1 MSPSINSKTLPR
13 KILDNAIRKA
23 VINAIK
29 QEHANISA
37 AIKSLAAVTGIDSNA
52 IAKWHRGKNTPSTA
66 HFLTLAMFYPSI
78 LETLLMLIGRED
90 LWLIASREH
99 IPARMRET
107 LATLHAKYQKRGDI
121 LGESGKEL
129 WNERQRWFVDMLQ
142 RHAKMQNKHIALQ
155 WNVTL
160 RTAKR
165 DTEKLMAAGI
175 IGSVRAGGTGW
186 YELRGESHH

>member
-23 VINAIK
+23 VISAIK
-29 QEHANISA
+29 QEHVNISA
-37 AIKSLAAVTGIDSNA
+37 AIKSVAAITGIDSNA

-78 LETLLMLIGRED
+78 LETLLSLIGRED
-90 LWLIASREH
+90 LWGMAVRED
-99 IPARMRET
+99 IPVRMRET
-107 LATLHAKYQKRGDI
+107 LSTLHAKYQKRGDI
-121 LGESGKEL
+121 FGKNGNEL
-129 WNERQRWFVDMLQ
+129 WNERQLWFVDMLQ
-142 RHAKMQNKHIALQ
+142 RHARMQNKHIALH

-165 DTEKLMAAGI
+165 DTEKLIAAGI
-175 IGSVRAGGTGW
+175 IHSVRAGGTGW
-186 YELRGESHH
+186 FEWSGESYQ